1 MMKNKIIGLTF
12 ILVLVIALTGCAVA
26 PAQSGQNSDKIVVEL
41 GENISTANK
50 LTVSATGSIKVMPD
64 VAYITVGVKTQNKD
78 MKKAQ
83 QDNKAKMNQLFD
95 AMKKQGL
102 TEDDMRTTNYSAYPM
117 YDYKN
122 GKNTITGYE
131 VTNMV
136 EITIKDIDS
145 VGEFLDIAADSGANT
160 SYPIDFSL
168 LDQSE
173 HYNEALKDAV
183 TQAKTKAETIATAG
197 GYQIV
202 GTLEITEGSYGYYPD
217 RKYFAMDDA
226 EAEDAATP
234 ITAGELEVTANIT
247 VIFEIQ

>member
-1 MMKNKIIGLTF
+1 MKNKYIVLTI
-12 ILVLVIALTGCAVA
+12 ILVLVLALTGCAVA

-41 GENISTANK
+41 GENIATANK
-50 LTVSATGSIKVMPD
+50 LTVSATGSVKVMPD

-83 QDNKAKMNQLFD
+83 SDNKEKMNQLFED
-95 AMKKQGL
+95 MKNQGL
-102 TEDDMRTTNYSAYPM
+102 TEDDMRTTNYSAYPL
-117 YDYKN
+117 YDYEN

-136 EITIKDIDS
+136 EITIKDIDK
-145 VGEFLDIAADSGANT
+145 VGEYLDIAADSGANT
-160 SYPIDFSL
+160 AYPINFSL
-168 LDQSE
+168 LNQNE

-183 TQAKTKAETIATAG
+183 TKAKTKAETIAAAG
-197 GYQIV
+197 EYQII

-217 RKYFAMDDA
+217 RKYMAMDEA
-226 EAEDAATP
+226 EAEGASTP